1 MRNTALF
8 TLALIASA
16 ATIAPTVAQASEPAT
31 VTSIVPTADLDLS
44 SADGQRQLDR
54 RIARAAREVCGSV
67 SDADLE
73 GRNEVRRCRAETIAA
88 ATSQR
93 DHLLA
98 AARNGAPI
106 LVASAR

>member
-1 MRNTALF
+1 MTKIFLATLLAFSATPAL
-8 TLALIASA
+8 A
-16 ATIAPTVAQASEPAT
+16 EPIT
-31 VTSIVPTADLDLS
+31 VTSTVQTADLDLS

-54 RIARAAREVCGSV
+54 RIARAAREVCGSA

-73 GRNEVRRCRAETIAA
+73 GKNEVRRCRAETIAA
-88 ATSQR
+88 AASQR

-98 AARNGAPI
+98 AVRNGAPI